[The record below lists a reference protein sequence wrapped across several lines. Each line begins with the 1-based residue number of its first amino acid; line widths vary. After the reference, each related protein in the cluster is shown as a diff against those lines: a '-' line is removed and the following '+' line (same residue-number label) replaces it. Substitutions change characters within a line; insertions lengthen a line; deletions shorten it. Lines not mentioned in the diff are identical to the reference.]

1 MVMNNEILTVEDC
14 RYLNDITA
22 VLYSEVIN
30 SDNGEAALKNFLESL
45 KKLVP
50 FEKGEIYFCNFHNDS
65 ISYEDFIFCGWTKEE
80 LERYHNEDV
89 YKMDEVLPM
98 VSNSSP
104 IIFRSSDVFI
114 QSEREKTKYYTDVVR
129 PLGMDYSIEGNISYE
144 EGQLSAISIHR
155 SEGNNDFTPKA
166 LEVIKYIRPHLIN
179 ISKLYNNLKKNSSI
193 INTTPRPFNCMSNN
207 LSYCIFNED
216 MKLLRSNTTHL
227 EEICKYEKVKIIDII
242 SKALFLAATKLEDRS
257 NCTQELYIGSHRFMA
272 DIKKNNNEYY
282 ILIYDFSI
290 TISNLLAEVKNKYNL
305 SPREYE
311 VFLCIT
317 EGLGTAEIA
326 DKLFISTTT
335 AKKHL
340 INLYKKL
347 NIKGKHQVLSIILN
361 NDW

>member
-1 MVMNNEILTVEDC
+1 MVMNNEILNVEDC

-129 PLGMDYSIEGNISYE
+129 PLGMDYSIEGNISY
-144 EGQLSAISIHR
+144 
-155 SEGNNDFTPKA
+155 
-166 LEVIKYIRPHLIN
+166 
-179 ISKLYNNLKKNSSI
+179 
-193 INTTPRPFNCMSNN
+193 
-207 LSYCIFNED
+207 
-216 MKLLRSNTTHL
+216 
-227 EEICKYEKVKIIDII
+227 
-242 SKALFLAATKLEDRS
+242 
-257 NCTQELYIGSHRFMA
+257 
-272 DIKKNNNEYY
+272 
-282 ILIYDFSI
+282 
-290 TISNLLAEVKNKYNL
+290 
-305 SPREYE
+305 
-311 VFLCIT
+311 
-317 EGLGTAEIA
+317 
-326 DKLFISTTT
+326 
-335 AKKHL
+335 
-340 INLYKKL
+340 
-347 NIKGKHQVLSIILN
+347 
-361 NDW
+361 

>member
-1 MVMNNEILTVEDC
+1 MVMKNEILTVEDC

-30 SDNGEAALKNFLESL
+30 SDNGEAALKNFLEAL

-65 ISYEDFIFCGWTKEE
+65 VSYEDFIFCGWTKEE

-114 QSEREKTKYYTDVVR
+114 QSEREKTKYYNDVVR

-155 SEGNNDFTPKA
+155 SEHNNDFTPKA
-166 LEVIKYIRPHLIN
+166 VEVIKYIRPHLIN
-179 ISKLYNNLKKNSSI
+179 ISKIYNNLKKNSNI
-193 INTTPRPFNCMSNN
+193 INTAPLSFDSMSNN
-207 LSYCIFNED
+207 FSYCVFDKNFN
-216 MKLLRSNTTHL
+216 LLRSNTAHL
-227 EEICKYEKVKIIDII
+227 EEICECEKEQLINII
-242 SKALFLAATKLEDRS
+242 SEQLSPAINKLKDQADY
-257 NCTQELYIGSHRFMA
+257 TQELCIGKHRFMA
-272 DIKKNNNEYY
+272 NIKQTGDEYY

-290 TISNLLAEVKNKYNL
+290 TISKLLAEVKNKYNL

-317 EGLGTAEIA
+317 EGLDTAEIA
-326 DKLFISTTT
+326 DKLFISATT

-347 NIKGKHQVLSIILN
+347 NIKGRHQVLSIILN